1 LNESV
6 SAARALL
13 TRLGTFLDRFA
24 GCFGR
29 RAQREGASRYIQ
41 GLLNDSDRK
50 SMQPMDARLPANDP
64 ASYQRLQ
71 HFITHSLW
79 STTKVWARLRAE
91 LPVRRGFL
99 LVDETSFPKH
109 GDRSVAV
116 ARQYCGALGKIAN
129 CQVAVSTALLADQQ
143 AWPTTMELYLP
154 EDWAADLDRRARA
167 DTPRTLLFR
176 PKWRIALTHV
186 RQVRAS
192 GLQIDGILADAAYGN
207 VHAFRT
213 AIDRMGLR
221 YAVGVASRLT
231 VQVTG
236 ARRRHTIGRVITRL
250 PRRAWR
256 RVTWAQ
262 GTKRP
267 LAARFA
273 ALRVRPTS
281 RGPDCWLL
289 AERPLTAR
297 GARKAYLL
305 NLSAS
310 ASLLELVRLARGRW
324 PIEQHYRELKD
335 ELSLD
340 HFEGRSYHG
349 WNHHAVIAALTC
361 TAGALD
367 DPRRTGV
374 RCASGQVH
382 TTAAQL
388 NEEEHVEPLQPQRLH
403 REEVDGQHAV
413 AVCAHKLAPRR
424 SPTRADW
431 PKTRGPQPGPHRCR

>member
-1 LNESV
+1 VHESV

-13 TRLGTFLDRFA
+13 TRLGQFLDRFA

-29 RAQREGASRYIQ
+29 QAQREGASRYIQ
-41 GLLNDSDRK
+41 GLLNDSERK
-50 SMQPMDARLPANDP
+50 SMQPMDARLPASDP

-71 HFITHSLW
+71 HFITHSPW

-91 LPVRRGFL
+91 LPVRTGLL

-109 GDRSVAV
+109 GDHSVAV

-129 CQVAVSTALLADQQ
+129 CQVAVSTALLAEQQ

-154 EDWAADLDRRARA
+154 QEWAEDADRRARA
-167 DTPRTLLFR
+167 EIPRSVSFR
-176 PKWRIALTHV
+176 PKWRIAVTHV

-192 GLQIDGILADAAYGN
+192 GVQIDGVLADPAYGN
-207 VHAFRT
+207 VTAFRT
-213 AIDRMGLR
+213 ALDRMGLR

-236 ARRRHTIGRVITRL
+236 ARRRHPIGRVIRRL
-250 PRRAWR
+250 PYDAWHR
-256 RVTWAQ
+256 ITWAQ
-262 GTKRP
+262 GTKGP

-273 ALRVRPTS
+273 AVRVRPTP
-281 RGPDCWLL
+281 RGPDGWLL
-289 AERPLTAR
+289 AERPLTPR

-305 NLSAS
+305 NLPAS

-335 ELSLD
+335 ELGLD
-340 HFEGRSYHG
+340 QFEGRSYHG

-361 TAGALD
+361 TF
-367 DPRRTGV
+367 
-374 RCASGQVH
+374 
-382 TTAAQL
+382 
-388 NEEEHVEPLQPQRLH
+388 LH
-403 REEVDGQHAV
+403 RERRCGTTPLPTFPEVRNWVREIV
-413 AVCAHKLAPRR
+413 ATLYFVETPRLMKLALSFLRDPPAILRPRR
-424 SPTRADW
+424 PAT
-431 PKTRGPQPGPHRCR
+431 